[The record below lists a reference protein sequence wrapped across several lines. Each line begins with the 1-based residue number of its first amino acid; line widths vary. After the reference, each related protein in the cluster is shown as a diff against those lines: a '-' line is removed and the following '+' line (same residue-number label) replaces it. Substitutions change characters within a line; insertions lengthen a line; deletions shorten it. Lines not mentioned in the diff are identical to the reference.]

1 MEAEG
6 SSKGK
11 QRVWTAEEDALLVDA
26 LLVLH
31 EQGCLISDNGFKTG
45 IFTQLQK
52 MLTEK
57 SPRCGIK
64 ADPHIRSRLKTLKVN
79 WQALYDMVNGTNTSG
94 FGWDPENH
102 CVTAEKVV
110 WDECI
115 KSNKK
120 ASHLRGKTFP
130 HFNALCTIF
139 GKDRATGK
147 GSISGLEGDQLDESE
162 ISPQL
167 DAENID
173 DDVDFGEE
181 TEPSV
186 AATIGEANTATTTSR
201 KRRRNSSDRDELYM
215 EGLEKI
221 MTITCQGIQEATA
234 TLGSHVQK
242 LARAAVLD
250 KKRDSLYNELCN
262 LKELS
267 SHEIHDAL
275 FKINK
280 DENTLAIFSSLPYE
294 AKLEMV
300 RRVLA

>member
-26 LLVLH
+26 LL
-31 EQGCLISDNGFKTG
+31 
-45 IFTQLQK
+45 K

-64 ADPHIRSRLKTLKVN
+64 ADPHIRSWLKTLKVN

-102 CVTAEKVV
+102 CVTVEKVV
-110 WDECI
+110 WDEYI
-115 KSNKK
+115 NSNKK

-162 ISPQL
+162 IFPQL

-181 TEPSV
+181 TEPSI
-186 AATIGEANTATTTSR
+186 AASIGEANTATIASR
-201 KRRRNSSDRDELYM
+201 KTRRNSSDRDDLYM

-221 MTITCQGIQEATA
+221 MTTTCQRIQEATA
-234 TLGSHVQK
+234 TLGSHVQT
-242 LARAAVLD
+242 LARVAVLD

-267 SHEIHDAL
+267 SHEIYDAL

-300 RRVLA
+300 RKVLA